1 MPVRSSSAE
10 WKGSL
15 KEGKGSMKLG
25 SGAFEGQYSFSTR
38 FEEGKGTNPEE
49 LIAAAHAGCFSMALS
64 NILGQANLKA
74 DSIKTEAK
82 VTLEKVNDKM
92 TVTKIHLTTVAK
104 VPGCDAKTFEAKAND
119 AKAGCPI
126 SRLLAA
132 AQITLDAKLG

>member
-10 WKGSL
+10 WKGTL
-15 KEGKGSMKLG
+15 KEGKGTMKLG

-64 NILGQANLKA
+64 NILGQANFKA

-92 TVTKIHLTTVAK
+92 TVTKIHLSTVAK
-104 VPGCDAKTFEAKAND
+104 VPGIDAKTFEAKAND

-132 AQITLDAKLG
+132 AQITLDAKLA

>member
-10 WKGSL
+10 WKGTL
-15 KEGKGSMKLG
+15 KEGKGTMKLG

-64 NILGQANLKA
+64 NILGQANFKA

-92 TVTKIHLTTVAK
+92 TVTKIHLSTVAK

-132 AQITLDAKLG
+132 AQITLDAKLA

>member
-1 MPVRSSSAE
+1 MPVRASSAE
-10 WKGSL
+10 WKGTL
-15 KEGKGSMKLG
+15 KEGKGTMKLG

-64 NILGQANLKA
+64 NILGQANFKA
-74 DSIKTEAK
+74 DSIITEAK

-92 TVTKIHLTTVAK
+92 TVTKIHLSTVAK

-132 AQITLDAKLG
+132 AQITLDAKLA

>member
-1 MPVRSSSAE
+1 MPVRASSAE
-10 WKGSL
+10 WKGTL
-15 KEGKGSMKLG
+15 KEGKGTMKLG

-64 NILGQANLKA
+64 NILGQANFKA

-92 TVTKIHLTTVAK
+92 TVTKIHLSTVAQ

-132 AQITLDAKLG
+132 AQITLDAKLA